1 MRDRINAQG
10 VPRDELYWVMN
21 QSRFVRTARK
31 IDRCL
36 LCCAKGV
43 NEAGLC
49 DNCYTLLDE
58 KELELAERWLSGV
71 GP

>member
-10 VPRDELYWVMN
+10 VPRDELYWVMS
-21 QSRFVRTARK
+21 QSRFVRKARK

-36 LCCAKGV
+36 LCCANGV
-43 NEAGLC
+43 NEAALC
-49 DNCYTLLDE
+49 DNCYTLLNE